1 MRRRFVK
8 YMMVA
13 GMTLAMAACQSPPVK
28 PAGLTAEQL
37 QVLNSY
43 GFEDL
48 DGDWALQMPSKL
60 LFAVDTDQ
68 LDVRQAGYVSELA
81 QALLKVNIRTV
92 RVEGHTDDTGTAA
105 YNQKLSERRAKRV
118 AEELIKAGMDAGLVS
133 TRGWGNTKPLPMAS
147 GQNARKENRR
157 VAIIIPAVGG

>member
-13 GMTLAMAACQSPPVK
+13 GMVLAMAACQSPPVK
-28 PAGLTAEQL
+28 PGLTAEQL

-43 GFEDL
+43 GFEDM

-68 LDVRQAGYVSELA
+68 LDDRQAGYVSELA

-105 YNQKLSERRAKRV
+105 YNQKLSERRARRV

>member
-8 YMMVA
+8 YVMVA
-13 GMTLAMAACQSPPVK
+13 GLALALAACQSPPVK
-28 PAGLTAEQL
+28 PGLTAEQL

-43 GFEDL
+43 GFEDM

-68 LDVRQAGYVSELA
+68 LDARQAEYVSELA

-92 RVEGHTDDTGTAA
+92 RVEGHTDDTGTVAH
-105 YNQKLSERRAKRV
+105 NQKLSERRARRV
-118 AEELIKAGMDAGLVS
+118 AEELIKAGMDASLVS